1 MNATVATAVFGG
13 FMVLTVALG
22 LLAVRG
28 RGTAEGQPDGL
39 AGKGSGGRRAGG
51 LTEWSVGGRSL
62 GTVFIWVLM
71 AGESYTSFSYL
82 GAAGWGYNF
91 GAPVLYVLA
100 YMSCG
105 YALGYVVG
113 PMLWA
118 YARRHGLVG
127 ITDIVAHRYGRP
139 WLGAAVALLAT
150 VCLLPYIQL
159 QITGMGVVVSTISYG
174 AISLNWGYFLS
185 FAVTTAFVTVS
196 GLRGSAW
203 VSVLKDIL
211 VIATLGFLAVYVPW
225 HYFGGYGPF
234 LHRIVAEKPQWLT
247 FPGHASGGL
256 GQVWFLTTTV
266 VNSLTVVIFP
276 TTVAGYLGAR
286 NAGALRRNAMYL
298 PFYNVLLF
306 VPVLLGMAALFVVPH
321 LSGAGSNLAVFK
333 LVVDSLP
340 AWAVGLIGVAA
351 ALSSIVPMAVFML
364 VIGTMW
370 GRSVLGAF
378 ARGSA
383 GATGAAEGGERGAVP
398 GSRQKLFSQL
408 VVVVAGA
415 LALLLTYTAPDTLV
429 RLSLIS
435 YEGMAQLVPMLL
447 LGLVWRRLTVH
458 AAVSGLVVGF
468 ALVCVLVFGG
478 HDPVRGVNAG
488 LVGLVVNLAVALVV
502 TWLGP
507 RAKDERPDAEV
518 LALEDEFP
526 REEETAPRGGAVSPP
541 VST

>member
-1 MNATVATAVFGG
+1 MNSAVATAVFGG
-13 FMVLTVALG
+13 FMVLTVVLG

-28 RGTAEGQPDGL
+28 RGAGGGL
-39 AGKGSGGRRAGG
+39 A
-51 LTEWSVGGRSL
+51 EWSVGGRSL

-91 GAPVLYVLA
+91 GAPVLFVLA

-139 WLGAAVALLAT
+139 WLGSAVALLAT

-174 AISLNWGYFLS
+174 AISLDWAYFLG
-185 FAVTTAFVTVS
+185 FAVTTGFVVVS

-203 VSVLKDIL
+203 VSVLKDVL
-211 VIATLGFLAVYVPW
+211 VIGTLGFLVVYVPL
-225 HYFGGYGPF
+225 HYFDGYGP
-234 LHRIVAEKPQWLT
+234 LLDRIVAEKPQWLT

-256 GQVWFLTTTV
+256 GQLWFATTTL
-266 VNSLTVVIFP
+266 VNSLTVVVFP

-286 NAGALRRNAMYL
+286 DAEALRRNAIYL

-306 VPVLLGMAALFVVPH
+306 VPMLLGLAALFVVPG
-321 LSGAGSNLAVFK
+321 LTGADSNLALFK

-340 AWAVGLIGVAA
+340 AWAVGLIGAAA

-370 GRSVLGAF
+370 GRSVLGAIP
-378 ARGSA
+378 RL
-383 GATGAAEGGERGAVP
+383 AA
-398 GSRQKLFSQL
+398 RQKLWSQL
-408 VVVVAGA
+408 VVVAAGA
-415 LALLLTYTAPDTLV
+415 VALLLTYTAPDTLV

-447 LGLVWRRLTVH
+447 VGLVWRRLTLH
-458 AAVSGLVVGF
+458 AAVSGLVAGF
-468 ALVCVLVFGG
+468 ALVCVLVFTG
-478 HDPVRGVNAG
+478 HDPVWGMNAG
-488 LVGLVVNLAVALVV
+488 IVGLAVNTAVALAV

-507 RAKDERPDAEV
+507 RECDERPDAEV
-518 LALEDEFP
+518 LALDDEFP
-526 REEETAPRGGAVSPP
+526 HGGGPVGDAP
-541 VST
+541 VSSPAS

>member
-1 MNATVATAVFGG
+1 MNATVATAVFAA
-13 FMVLTVALG
+13 FMLLTVVLG
-22 LLAVRG
+22 LLALRG
-28 RGTAEGQPDGL
+28 RV
-39 AGKGSGGRRAGG
+39 AGGG

-91 GAPVLYVLA
+91 GAPVLYVVA

-105 YALGYVVG
+105 YAVGYVVG

-127 ITDIVAHRYGRP
+127 ITDIVAHRYRRP
-139 WLGAAVALLAT
+139 WLGAAVAVLAT

-159 QITGMGVVVSTISYG
+159 QITGMGVVVSTLSYG
-174 AISLNWGYFLS
+174 TISLNWAYFIG
-185 FAVTTAFVTVS
+185 FAVTTGFVVVS

-211 VIATLGFLAVYVPW
+211 VVVTLGFLAVYVPL

-234 LHRIVAEKPQWLT
+234 LDRLVAEKPEWLT
-247 FPGHASGGL
+247 FPGHASHGL
-256 GQVWFLTTTV
+256 GQTWFVTTTV
-266 VNSLTVVIFP
+266 INSLTVVIFP

-286 NAGALRRNAMYL
+286 DADALRRNAMYL

-306 VPVLLGMAALFVVPH
+306 VPMLLGLAALFVVPG
-321 LSGAGSNLAVFK
+321 LTGADSNLALFK

-340 AWAVGLIGVAA
+340 AWAVGVIGAAA

-370 GRSVLGAF
+370 GRSVLGA
-378 ARGSA
+378 
-383 GATGAAEGGERGAVP
+383 VP
-398 GSRQKLFSQL
+398 RLASRQKLWAQV

-415 LALLLTYTAPDTLV
+415 LALALTYTAPNTLV

-447 LGLVWRRLTVH
+447 LGLVWRRLTMY
-458 AAVSGLVVGF
+458 AAVSGLAAGF
-468 ALVCVLVFGG
+468 TVVCVLVFGG

-488 LVGLVVNLAVALVV
+488 IVGLAVNVVVALAV

-507 RAKDERPDAEV
+507 RERGDDRPDAEV
-518 LALEDEFP
+518 LALDDEFP
-526 REEETAPRGGAVSPP
+526 RAGDAAGAAGAGSGTAEATGTR
-541 VST
+541 

>member
-28 RGTAEGQPDGL
+28 RRTAGAAGGSAGGGGL
-39 AGKGSGGRRAGG
+39 A
-51 LTEWSVGGRSL
+51 EWSVGGRSL

-82 GAAGWGYNF
+82 GAAGWGYKF
-91 GAPVLYVLA
+91 GAPVLYLLA

-203 VSVLKDIL
+203 VSVLKDVL

-225 HYFGGYGPF
+225 HYFGGYEPF
-234 LHRIVAEKPQWLT
+234 LHRMVAEKPQWLT
-247 FPGHASGGL
+247 FPGHGSGGL
-256 GQVWFLTTTV
+256 GQVWFATTTV

-286 NAGALRRNAMYL
+286 NADALRRNAMYL

-321 LSGAGSNLAVFK
+321 LSGAGSDLALFK

-340 AWAVGLIGVAA
+340 AWAVGLIGAAA

-370 GRSVLGAF
+370 GRSVLGART
-378 ARGSA
+378 RGPA
-383 GATGAAEGGERGAVP
+383 GATGAAEGGERGTVP
-398 GSRQKLFSQL
+398 GGRQKLFSQL

-468 ALVCVLVFGG
+468 VLVCVLVFGG

-507 RAKDERPDAEV
+507 RAKDGRPDAEV

-526 REEETAPRGGAVSPP
+526 RRQGTAPRGGGVSPP
-541 VST
+541 ASR

>member
-1 MNATVATAVFGG
+1 MNATVSTAVFGG

-28 RGTAEGQPDGL
+28 RGAAEGQPEGL
-39 AGKGSGGRRAGG
+39 PGKGGGGRRAGG

-82 GAAGWGYNF
+82 GAAGWGYQF

-127 ITDIVAHRYGRP
+127 LTDIVAHRYRRP

-203 VSVLKDIL
+203 VSVLKDVL
-211 VIATLGFLAVYVPW
+211 VIVTLGFLAIYVPW
-225 HYFGGYGPF
+225 HYFDGYGPL

-256 GQVWFLTTTV
+256 GQVWFATTTL

-286 NAGALRRNAMYL
+286 NADALRRNAMYL

-321 LSGAGSNLAVFK
+321 LTGAGSNLALFK

-370 GRSVLGAF
+370 GRSVLGAIP
-378 ARGSA
+378 RLGA
-383 GATGAAEGGERGAVP
+383 GATGAAEGGERGAAP
-398 GSRQKLFSQL
+398 EGRQKLFSQL

-468 ALVCVLVFGG
+468 VLVCVLVFGG

-488 LVGLVVNLAVALVV
+488 LVGLAVNLAVALAV

-507 RAKDERPDAEV
+507 RGTDERPDAEV
-518 LALEDEFP
+518 LALDEEFP
-526 REEETAPRGGAVSPP
+526 RQRARPQDAVVSPP
-541 VST
+541 ASS

>member
-1 MNATVATAVFGG
+1 MNATVSTAVFGG
-13 FMVLTVALG
+13 FMVLTVVLG

-28 RGTAEGQPDGL
+28 RG
-39 AGKGSGGRRAGG
+39 SGGG

-127 ITDIVAHRYGRP
+127 ITDMIAHRYRSP

-174 AISLNWGYFLS
+174 AISLNWAYFLA
-185 FAVTTAFVTVS
+185 FAVTTGFVVVS

-203 VSVLKDIL
+203 VSVLKDVL
-211 VIATLGFLAVYVPW
+211 VIGTLGFLAVYVPL
-225 HYFGGYGPF
+225 HYFDGYGPF
-234 LHRIVAEKPQWLT
+234 LDRIVAEKPQWLA

-256 GQVWFLTTTV
+256 GSVWFVTTTV

-286 NAGALRRNAMYL
+286 NADALRRNAMYL

-306 VPVLLGMAALFVVPH
+306 VPMLLGMAALFVVPG
-321 LSGAGSNLAVFK
+321 LVGADSNLALFK

-370 GRSVLGAF
+370 GRSVLGALS
-378 ARGSA
+378 RA
-383 GATGAAEGGERGAVP
+383 GGGAAGEASGEGRPGAS
-398 GSRQKLFSQL
+398 GGRQKLWSQL

-447 LGLVWRRLTVH
+447 LGLVWRRLTRC
-458 AAVSGLVVGF
+458 AAVSGLVAGF

-478 HDPVRGVNAG
+478 HDPVWGMNAG
-488 LVGLVVNLAVALVV
+488 IVALAVNVAVALLV

-507 RAKDERPDAEV
+507 RDTDERPDAEV

-526 REEETAPRGGAVSPP
+526 RDGALPQGGAVSPP
-541 VST
+541 VSS

>member
-1 MNATVATAVFGG
+1 MNAAVATSIFGA
-13 FMVLTVALG
+13 FMVLTVVLG

-28 RGTAEGQPDGL
+28 RG
-39 AGKGSGGRRAGG
+39 SGGG

-105 YALGYVVG
+105 YAIGYVVG

-127 ITDIVAHRYGRP
+127 ITDMVAHRYGRSWP
-139 WLGAAVALLAT
+139 GTAVAILAT

-174 AISLNWGYFLS
+174 AISLNWAYFLG
-185 FAVTTAFVTVS
+185 FAVTTGFVVVS

-211 VIATLGFLAVYVPW
+211 VIGTLGFLAVYVPL
-225 HYFGGYGPF
+225 HYFDGYGPF
-234 LHRIVAEKPQWLT
+234 LDRIVAEKPEWLT
-247 FPGHASGGL
+247 FPGHGSGGL
-256 GQVWFLTTTV
+256 GQGWFITTTL

-286 NAGALRRNAMYL
+286 NADALRRNAMYL

-306 VPVLLGMAALFVVPH
+306 VPMLLGLAALFIVPG
-321 LSGAGSNLAVFK
+321 LVGADSNLALFK

-340 AWAVGLIGVAA
+340 AWAVGVIGVAA

-370 GRSVLGAF
+370 GRSVLGAIPRL
-378 ARGSA
+378 AH
-383 GATGAAEGGERGAVP
+383 
-398 GSRQKLFSQL
+398 RQKLWSQL
-408 VVVVAGA
+408 VVVAAGA
-415 LALLLTYTAPDTLV
+415 LALLLTYTAPNTLV

-447 LGLVWRRLTVH
+447 LGLVWRRLTLH

-468 ALVCVLVFGG
+468 TLVCVLVFSGN
-478 HDPVRGVNAG
+478 DPVWGMNAG
-488 LVGLVVNLAVALVV
+488 LVALAVNVVVALAV

-507 RAKDERPDAEV
+507 RAADDRPDAEV

-526 REEETAPRGGAVSPP
+526 REGAPRDGATADAGASA
-541 VST
+541 SA

>member
-1 MNATVATAVFGG
+1 MNAAVATAVFGG
-13 FMVLTVALG
+13 FMVLTVVLG

-28 RGTAEGQPDGL
+28 RGSGGGL
-39 AGKGSGGRRAGG
+39 A
-51 LTEWSVGGRSL
+51 EWSVGGRSL

-91 GAPVLYVLA
+91 GAPVLFVPA

-105 YALGYVVG
+105 YAIGYVVG

-127 ITDIVAHRYGRP
+127 LTDIVAHRYGRP

-174 AISLNWGYFLS
+174 AISLGWAYFLG
-185 FAVTTAFVTVS
+185 FAVTTGFVVVS

-203 VSVLKDIL
+203 VSVLKDVL
-211 VIATLGFLAVYVPW
+211 VIGTLGFLVGYVPL
-225 HYFGGYGPF
+225 HYFDGYGPF
-234 LHRIVAEKPQWLT
+234 LDRIVAEKPQWLT

-256 GQVWFLTTTV
+256 GGLWFATTAV

-286 NAGALRRNAMYL
+286 NADALRRNAMYL

-306 VPVLLGMAALFVVPH
+306 VPMLLGMAALFVVPG
-321 LSGAGSNLAVFK
+321 LTGADSDLALFK

-370 GRSVLGAF
+370 GRSVLGAIPRLNRGA
-378 ARGSA
+378 ARGTSGEERAA
-383 GATGAAEGGERGAVP
+383 GG
-398 GSRQKLFSQL
+398 RQKLWSQL
-408 VVVVAGA
+408 VVVAAGTV
-415 LALLLTYTAPDTLV
+415 ALLLTYTAPHTLV

-435 YEGMAQLVPMLL
+435 YEGMAQLVPMVL
-447 LGLVWRRLTVH
+447 LGLVWRRLTLY
-458 AAVSGLVVGF
+458 AAVSGLVAGF

-478 HDPVRGVNAG
+478 HDPVWGMNAG
-488 LVGLVVNLAVALVV
+488 IVGLAVNTAVALAV

-507 RAKDERPDAEV
+507 RERDERPDAEV

-526 REEETAPRGGAVSPP
+526 RGGGPVRDAP
-541 VST
+541 VSSPAS

>member
-1 MNATVATAVFGG
+1 MNAAVATAVFGG
-13 FMVLTVALG
+13 FMVLTVVLG

-28 RGTAEGQPDGL
+28 RG
-39 AGKGSGGRRAGG
+39 SGGG

-118 YARRHGLVG
+118 YAGRHGLVG
-127 ITDIVAHRYGRP
+127 ISDIVAHRYRRP

-174 AISLNWGYFLS
+174 AISLNWAYFIG
-185 FAVTTAFVTVS
+185 FAVTTGFVVVS

-211 VIATLGFLAVYVPW
+211 VIATLGFLVVYVPL
-225 HYFGGYGPF
+225 HYFDGYGPF

-256 GQVWFLTTTV
+256 GHVWFVTTTV

-286 NAGALRRNAMYL
+286 NADALRRNAMYL

-306 VPVLLGMAALFVVPH
+306 VPMLLGLAALFVVPG
-321 LSGAGSNLAVFK
+321 LTGADSNLALFK
-333 LVVDSLP
+333 VVVDSLP
-340 AWAVGLIGVAA
+340 AWAVGVIGVAA

-370 GRSVLGAF
+370 GRSVLGAIPRL
-378 ARGSA
+378 A
-383 GATGAAEGGERGAVP
+383 
-398 GSRQKLFSQL
+398 SRQKLWSQL
-408 VVVVAGA
+408 VVVAAGA
-415 LALLLTYTAPDTLV
+415 VALLLTYTAPNTLV

-447 LGLVWRRLTVH
+447 LGLVWRRLTWC
-458 AAVSGLVVGF
+458 AAVSGLVAGF

-478 HDPVRGVNAG
+478 HDPLWGMNAG
-488 LVGLVVNLAVALVV
+488 LVALAVNVVVALAV

-507 RAKDERPDAEV
+507 RDADGRPDAEV
-518 LALEDEFP
+518 LALDDEFP
-526 REEETAPRGGAVSPP
+526 RDEALAPGGRVSPP
-541 VST
+541 ASS